1 MIEHITNPL
10 EYIECIIAFDPLDW
24 SADSRHATVYA
35 IVLGWSDEAYTE
47 LQNEFNWNDEA
58 VKRLKK
64 FHEEWERMRDA
75 RKLIRCKD
83 CRHRIVTAS
92 IEHNDGEVTKY
103 YMCNYWHRPT
113 DPAGFCHMAKRARYS
128 SD

>member
-83 CRHRIVTAS
+83 C
-92 IEHNDGEVTKY
+92 KY
-103 YMCNYWHRPT
+103 YQQGRNADEWLWCMMNHHYT
-113 DPAGFCHMAKRARYS
+113 DEEKYCAWVEPKETEE
-128 SD
+128 

>member
-1 MIEHITNPL
+1 MKDFNKYFIVGTNSDAL
-10 EYIECIIAFDPLDW
+10 HDTMNGMVVGEL
-24 SADSRHATVYA
+24 
-35 IVLGWSDEAYTE
+35 VL
-47 LQNEFNWNDEA
+47 
-58 VKRLKK
+58 
-64 FHEEWERMRDA
+64 
-75 RKLIRCKD
+75 CKG

-103 YMCNYWHRPT
+103 YMCNNWHRPT

>member
-83 CRHRIVTAS
+83 CENWGQDGYREGCKYAVEIMTENDFCSRAEPKEDSDAVGS
-92 IEHNDGEVTKY
+92 I
-103 YMCNYWHRPT
+103 
-113 DPAGFCHMAKRARYS
+113 
-128 SD
+128 

>member
-1 MIEHITNPL
+1 MKQKI
-10 EYIECIIAFDPLDW
+10 EYIESYIK
-24 SADSRHATVYA
+24 
-35 IVLGWSDEAYTE
+35 SDDGYQFLRA
-47 LQNEFNWNDEA
+47 
-58 VKRLKK
+58 
-64 FHEEWERMRDA
+64 A
-75 RKLIRCKD
+75 RLIRCKD